1 MPTLS
6 MLALEDI
13 AGAAIVLDPQLRVVD
28 FTPAAEQL
36 MAAPLANTQLV
47 VFAEDDLG
55 KNLVYADRVRDVN
68 ATVEIIARVFHE
80 DAAQILANAPFRCT
94 LVSTSRL
101 AAQTLVQAGLL
112 KRVTDPDARAARAAA
127 AMG

>member
-36 MAAPLANTQLV
+36 MAAPLAPGVFATKVLCGEGAQRPIAEALAASGQLV
-47 VFAEDDLG
+47 V
-55 KNLVYADRVRDVN
+55 V
-68 ATVEIIARVFHE
+68 TP
-80 DAAQILANAPFRCT
+80 Q
-94 LVSTSRL
+94 VSVWPRES
-101 AAQTLVQAGLL
+101 
-112 KRVTDPDARAARAAA
+112 
-127 AMG
+127 